1 MQTTPMPVSRRQFFR
16 TALIAPLASACAVG
30 SNARGRFSHGVA
42 SGDPDA
48 QSLLLWTRYLP
59 DDGGSVTLD
68 WQVAADAGFSK
79 LLASGKAEASAAR
92 DHCAKAV
99 AGGLPADSMVYYRF
113 RAPDGQVS
121 VTGRGRTLPANGERA
136 MTLAVFACAN
146 IGFGYF
152 NAYAH
157 AAARDDIDLLLHLGD
172 YIYEHNFGVYPNA
185 AQRPPGR
192 DALDPPHEIIALSDY
207 RRRYAF
213 YRADPDLQAMHAR
226 HAMMAI
232 WDDHEFANDT
242 WMHGAQN
249 HQANEGPWET
259 RRDAARQAYYE
270 WLPIRDAD
278 LLYRQVKLGQLADLI
293 LLDTRLIGRDRQ
305 VSAPRELYNATPD
318 SAEYA
323 RAMQRYRQQLH
334 DPARQMLGPAQEAW
348 LDAALAQS
356 AARGARWQIV
366 AQQVLVGDRPTPPQL
381 AGMLPPEASAALRL
395 GLERRPLIAA
405 QGLTTQPDS
414 WPGYMA
420 ARMRF
425 LGSLARPGQH
435 AVLLA
440 GDTHNA
446 WAYDHKVQGRH
457 VAEFGT
463 PGVCSP
469 GLETSIPIAPA
480 AVAAAMRGANPDM
493 VWCDTAHRGYMSL
506 MVSRATT
513 RATWHLFD
521 SIRRRDAK
529 ASTESSLT
537 AQADAQGVMLQS

>member
-1 MQTTPMPVSRRQFFR
+1 
-16 TALIAPLASACAVG
+16 LLAPLATACAAT

-48 QSLLLWTRYLP
+48 ESLLLWTRYLP
-59 DDGGSVTLD
+59 DDGGSVTLE
-68 WQVAADAGFSK
+68 WQVARDAGFTQ
-79 LLASGKAEASAAR
+79 LLASGKAEASPAR
-92 DHCAKAV
+92 DHCAKAM
-99 AGGLPADSMVYYRF
+99 ASSLPSDSIVHYRF
-113 RAPDGQVS
+113 RAPDGQIS
-121 VTGRGRTLPANGERA
+121 ATGRGRTLPASAERA

-172 YIYEHNFGVYPNA
+172 YIYEHHFGTYPNA

-192 DALDPPHEIIALSDY
+192 DTLDPPHEIIALEDY

-213 YRADPDLQAMHAR
+213 YRADADLQALHAR
-226 HAMMAI
+226 HSMMAI

-242 WMHGAQN
+242 WRQGAQN
-249 HQANEGPWET
+249 HQANEGPWEA

-278 LLYRQVKLGQLADLI
+278 VLYRQVKLGALADLI

-305 VSAPRELYNATPD
+305 ASVPRELFTAAPD
-318 SAEYA
+318 SVEYA
-323 RAMQRYRQQLH
+323 RAMARYRQQLH
-334 DPARQMLGPAQEAW
+334 DPSRQMLGAAQEAW
-348 LDAALAQS
+348 LDQALAQS
-356 AARGARWQIV
+356 AQRGARWQIV

-381 AGMLPPEASAALRL
+381 AGLLPSEASAALRL

-420 ARMRF
+420 ARTR
-425 LGSLARPGQH
+425 LLASLARPGQH

-446 WAYDHKVQGRH
+446 WAYDHKIQGRH

-480 AVAAAMRGANPDM
+480 TVAAAMRGANPDM

-506 MVSRATT
+506 TVSRETA

-521 SIRRRDAK
+521 SIRHREAK
-529 ASTESSLT
+529 ASSESSLT
-537 AQADAQGVMLQS
+537 ARAEARGVTLSAAAA